1 MYIKLKNKSEIY
13 VSSFTF
19 VSERECTWC
28 GKTIKG
34 NKPSFWGGIVGY
46 ACSVAHVKAAANAAL

>member
-13 VSSFTF
+13 VSSSTF
-19 VSERECTWC
+19 ILELTCMWC

-34 NKPSFWGGIVGY
+34 NKPHFMGGGISI